1 MLSTISQEEGVYFK
15 DINQCCQDKNKFQT
29 SLLAKGKP
37 TGPDLQ
43 QTRWAVCGQRQEM
56 LPPFSSEN
64 PAPGNGERAIPTAMP
79 AMLQPLQQ
87 WKAEQ
92 E

>member
-1 MLSTISQEEGVYFK
+1 MLSTTGQEEGVYFK
-15 DINQCCQDKNKFQT
+15 DINQRCQDQNKPQT

-37 TGPDLQ
+37 TGADLQ
-43 QTRWAVCGQRQEM
+43 QTVGSLWAEAGNAPALQRSH
-56 LPPFSSEN
+56 FNSEN
-64 PAPGNGERAIPTAMP
+64 PALGNEKRAIPTAVP
-79 AMLQPLQQ
+79 AMQ